1 MTLLLTVVATAL
13 AAEPHSG
20 GLDLSP
26 QAVWASM
33 GLPARLVLITMN
45 LMLVACVYVAIER
58 VLYFMSARGQSRA
71 LAEAIGAPLK
81 KGDLDGAI
89 KLAGSPAYAKAYL
102 AAIVG
107 AALKQYAART
117 DKHGIA
123 AADRAIESVTLE
135 EGSALRKGMNIL
147 ATTGSTT
154 PFVGLVGTI
163 FGIINAFGTMKAE
176 GGADIA
182 SLSGAIGEALVST
195 AVGIAV
201 AIVAIWIYNYF
212 NAVIDDI
219 LKDVTVSTHELRDF
233 FEKDALRRSES
244 AAAK

>member
-1 MTLLLTVVATAL
+1 MLLFVVTAL
-13 AAEPHSG
+13 AADPAAHAG

-26 QAVWASM
+26 GAVWASM
-33 GLPARLVLITMN
+33 GVPARLVLITMN
-45 LMLVACVYVAIER
+45 LMLLACVYVASER
-58 VLYFMSARGQSRA
+58 MLFFFSARGQSRA
-71 LAEAIGAPLK
+71 LAQAIGAPLK
-81 KGDLDGAI
+81 AGDLAGAI
-89 KLAGSPAYAKAYL
+89 KLAGSEAYSKSYL
-102 AAIVG
+102 AVIVA
-107 AALKQYAART
+107 AALKEYAART
-117 DKHGIA
+117 DTHGIA

-135 EGSALRKGMNIL
+135 ESSALRKGMNIL

-219 LKDVTVSTHELRDF
+219 MKDVTVSTHELRDF
-233 FEKDALRRSES
+233 FEKDALRRAES

>member
-1 MTLLLTVVATAL
+1 MLLFVVSAL
-13 AAEPHSG
+13 AADPAHSG

-26 QAVWASM
+26 GAVWASM
-33 GLPARLVLITMN
+33 GLPARMVLITMN
-45 LMLVACVYVAIER
+45 LMLLACVYVAAER
-58 VLYFMSARGQSRA
+58 MLFFLAARGQSRA
-71 LAEAIGAPLK
+71 LAGAIGAPLK
-81 KGDLDGAI
+81 NADLEGAL
-89 KLAGSPAYAKAYL
+89 KLAGGEAYAKSYL
-102 AAIVG
+102 AVIVK
-107 AALKQYAART
+107 AALKEYAART

-123 AADRAIESVTLE
+123 AADRAIEAVTLE
-135 EGSALRKGMNIL
+135 ESSALRKGMNIL

-182 SLSGAIGEALVST
+182 TLSGAIGEALVST

-219 LKDVTVSTHELRDF
+219 MKDVTVSTHELRDF